1 MGVAVVGRGIF
12 LSGKPRGRGLRGSTA
27 WYEPSLGQPESL
39 MVYSAEP
46 RTPSATALTVLG
58 TLAATVAQ
66 PS

>member
-1 MGVAVVGRGIF
+1 VVGGRKTFHHPQVGQID
-12 LSGKPRGRGLRGSTA
+12 LNWDRLTVQDGSGQT
-27 WYEPSLGQPESL
+27 L

-46 RTPSATALTVLG
+46 RTPSATARTLLG